1 MNSSFQEAPR
11 LASHVATGDIR
22 NIIFDFGGVL
32 CNIDVERTKK
42 AFIGLGQKRF
52 DTGQSITRTT
62 GLFEALETGTIAP
75 AAFRDHV
82 RKMFDHPVSDEAIDT
97 AWNALLLDFP
107 EPRVRLLEALKGRYR
122 IFLLSNSN
130 VIHYDS
136 YSAQFARQYGYRDL
150 DALFEKAWF
159 SYRIGLK
166 KPDREIFEFVL
177 RDGGLDPNETLFIDD
192 TLVHVEGAR
201 SAGLH
206 GWHLDLTGGDEVTAL
221 FSR

>member
-1 MNSSFQEAPR
+1 MNSRNPEAPR
-11 LASHVATGDIR
+11 LASHVAIGNIR

-32 CNIDVERTKK
+32 CNIDVERTKQ
-42 AFIGLGQKRF
+42 AFLDLGQKRF

-62 GLFEALETGTIAP
+62 GLFEALETGTIGP
-75 AAFRDHV
+75 GEFRDHV
-82 RKMFDHPVSDEAIDT
+82 RKMFDHPVSDEEIDT

-136 YSAQFARQYGYRDL
+136 YSAQFARQYGYPNL

-177 RDGGLDPNETLFIDD
+177 HDGGLDPSETLFIDD
-192 TLVHVEGAR
+192 TLIHVEGAR
-201 SAGLH
+201 TAGLH
-206 GWHLDLTGGDEVTAL
+206 AWHLDLAKGDEVASL